1 MTSTRVAKGVSNSDF
16 VYVCR
21 ENDVDDTFFVFIE
34 NVLLPSAE
42 EDGKY
47 SRKDV
52 VMDTRGG
59 KIIKITEAFHA
70 SKFVEQALT

>member
-1 MTSTRVAKGVSNSDF
+1 MTSTRVAKGVSNADF
-16 VYVCR
+16 ARACP
-21 ENDVDDTFFVFIE
+21 EKNNDVDVEIETFFVLIE

-52 VMDTRGG
+52 VLDARVGEIVKM
-59 KIIKITEAFHA
+59 TEAFHA
-70 SKFVEQALT
+70 SDIR